1 MGNSF
6 FSERIYAW
14 KLPVSYKNIGM
25 TSVFH
30 LHLQW
35 YLVKNDLKKFVHPL
49 FFKLCYE
56 EAEAIDF
63 RPTENTFVQ
72 ATLPTNKIT

>member
-1 MGNSF
+1 
-6 FSERIYAW
+6 
-14 KLPVSYKNIGM
+14 M
-25 TSVFH
+25 TSAFH

>member
-1 MGNSF
+1 
-6 FSERIYAW
+6 
-14 KLPVSYKNIGM
+14 M

-35 YLVKNDLKKFVHPL
+35 YLVKNDLKKFVHAL
-49 FFKLCYE
+49 FFRLGYE
-56 EAEAIDF
+56 EAKVIDF
-63 RPTENTFVQ
+63 RTTEKTFVQ